1 MPTGWPFLFAL
12 LHPLLALAT
21 IALLFYAANLG
32 LQSRRRKG
40 EQARRSH
47 ARIAPIAL
55 VGIWLSAGSGLAATL
70 LWREDL
76 DTAAGA
82 HFQIGCAVVLLVT
95 LGAILSRFIPGNETA
110 RRIHPA
116 IGMLA
121 LLLAILQIFFGM
133 PLLPF

>member
-12 LHPLLALAT
+12 LHPLMALAT
-21 IALLFYAANLG
+21 VALLFYAASLG
-32 LQSRRRKG
+32 LQSRQRKG
-40 EQARRSH
+40 EQSRRTH
-47 ARIAPIAL
+47 ARVAPMAL
-55 VGIWLSAGSGLAATL
+55 VGIWLSAASGLAATL

-82 HFQIGCAVVLLVT
+82 HFQIACAVVLLVT
-95 LGAILSRFIPGNETA
+95 LGALLSRFVPRNETA

-116 IGMLA
+116 LGMLA